1 VYGVWKIRNHRL
13 LVAGYALGSF
23 GILLLWPDVWFGVR
37 FVLPLL
43 PFLLFFFTN
52 GLVEM
57 LKMGLEKMNIGGAN
71 TSVFLPLVLVLFLP
85 KWFPEQK
92 GIALD
97 DKGASY
103 ETFLPSIQRLHE
115 AAAEEYEPKY
125 KNYFACGDWIKA
137 NTPEKSVICCRK
149 PGLMY
154 ITADRYV
161 TGFKQTTITDSLIAD
176 LQSRKVNY
184 LVLDQ
189 LGFSDVG
196 RYIYPA
202 VMANPQKFPIVFQVK
217 EPDTYVLKFVPEA
230 PGGTGQTPPQQ
241 PSTQQ
246 PSTQQ
251 PSTQQPSTK

>member
-1 VYGVWKIRNHRL
+1 
-13 LVAGYALGSF
+13 
-23 GILLLWPDVWFGVR
+23 VWFGVR

-57 LKMGLEKMNIGGAN
+57 LKIGLEKMNIGGAN

-251 PSTQQPSTK
+251 PSTK